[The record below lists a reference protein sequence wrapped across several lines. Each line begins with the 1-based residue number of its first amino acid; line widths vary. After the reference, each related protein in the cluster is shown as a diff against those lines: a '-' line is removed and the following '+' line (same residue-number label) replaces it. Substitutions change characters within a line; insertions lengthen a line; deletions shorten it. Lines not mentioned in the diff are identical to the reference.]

1 MERLKKIKLAIECQ
15 RRRLEYLVEKGGSL
29 EGLLAESQK
38 LDRLIET
45 YEAENTTVY

>member
-15 RRRLEYLVEKGGSL
+15 RSRLEYLAEKGGSL

-38 LDRLIET
+38 LKKAIAILLNPGYD
-45 YEAENTTVY
+45 